1 MVRTTSEGM
10 GYRFSETNRRISTVG
25 ASNIITRLASRTVTG
40 HDIPIHVHQ
49 HYALEFHFV
58 LNPNTKNNGS
68 VETCMRRGFSFP
80 WDAQE
85 VCLQLENSAL
95 SGLCSCIFNDRRV
108 LSVADKVELCF
119 RALPLKLDLCTCAP
133 CTPYTDGEL
142 EHARWWTK
150 YDQRKEK
157 QSDICCCRQIDGHC
171 ETMMCKTMWNY

>member
-25 ASNIITRLASRTVTG
+25 ASNIITRLGSRTVTG
-40 HDIPIHVHQ
+40 HELPIHVHQ

-68 VETCMRRGFSFP
+68 IETCMRRRFSFP

-95 SGLCSCIFNDRRV
+95 LGLCSCIFDNRRV
-108 LSVADKVELCF
+108 PSVADKVEQCF
-119 RALPLKLDLCTCAP
+119 RAQPLQLDLCDCDLRTL
-133 CTPYTDGEL
+133 YTAEVL
-142 EHARWWTK
+142 EDARWMTK

-157 QSDICCCRQIDGHC
+157 QTHLSL
-171 ETMMCKTMWNY
+171 